1 MTTLKKLIAGV
12 LKEEDAT
19 QLADKTLL
27 HLSSKSPGSKQ
38 IPGWVLEIVWLGIQ
52 KMERLSTQN

>member
-1 MTTLKKLIAGV
+1 MKTLKKLIAGV

-19 QLADKTLL
+19 QLAGKTLL